1 MCDYQ
6 CETLLFDQ
14 HLLKIL
20 IVPNASV
27 KTDLDSKMPSV
38 LHEHVNMSHPGMLVA
53 ATLHANV
60 RDCPS

>member
-1 MCDYQ
+1 
-6 CETLLFDQ
+6 LLFDQ